1 MSCERTQTGGVD
13 GIGRNKGNVAV
24 LEIVEN
30 EIKGVS
36 RNAAMNEVAE
46 QCANVD
52 RRGMAVQEAKEEVVE
67 GNNQSNYLHNK

>member
-1 MSCERTQTGGVD
+1 M
-13 GIGRNKGNVAV
+13 

-30 EIKGVS
+30 KVKGVS
-36 RNAAMNEVAE
+36 RNAVMKEVVE

-52 RRGMAVQEAKEEVVE
+52 RRGMSVQEVKEEVVE

>member
-1 MSCERTQTGGVD
+1 MD
-13 GIGRNKGNVAV
+13 GIGRNNGNVAM

-36 RNAAMNEVAE
+36 RNAVMKEVLE

-52 RRGMAVQEAKEEVVE
+52 RMGHGRVGGE
-67 GNNQSNYLHNK
+67 GGVS

>member
-1 MSCERTQTGGVD
+1 MD
-13 GIGRNKGNVAV
+13 GIGRNNGNVAM

-36 RNAAMNEVAE
+36 RNAVMKEVVE

-52 RRGMAVQEAKEEVVE
+52 RRGMAVQEVKEEVVE
-67 GNNQSNYLHNK
+67 GNNQSNYLRNK

>member
-1 MSCERTQTGGVD
+1 MSWGKTQTSWQGWHRG
-13 GIGRNKGNVAV
+13 NNGNVAM

-36 RNAAMNEVAE
+36 RNAVMKEVVK

-52 RRGMAVQEAKEEVVE
+52 RRGMAVHEVKEEVVE
-67 GNNQSNYLHNK
+67 GNNQSNHLHNK